1 MISIDFPHSGV
12 KKMVINGQFNDS
24 LAPIMDGVALT
35 AQNYAFWLNKKHGT
49 SYAIGPKVPGYRD
62 SQENVLRFASLP
74 IQFKGP
80 YRLGFPRFDWSFN
93 SKIEKIP
100 FDIVHAHCPFV
111 SGAYALSLSK
121 KRRIPLVATF
131 HSKYRDDFAR
141 WVPLDTPLDQL
152 IRMIV
157 QFYDYADAVW
167 VPNEAI
173 IDTVRSYGYRGPVEF
188 VPNGSDIA
196 ADEGEDRILL
206 EKKGREI
213 LRADSSAPVLLYV
226 GQHRWVKNI
235 RLIID
240 SLKILKNLNASFQMR
255 FVGNGSDLREME
267 NLVNQSGLSRHVK
280 FIGPL
285 YDRDV
290 LKSVYSAADLFLF
303 PSLYDN
309 ASLAVR
315 EAAGLKVP
323 SVYIEGA
330 TTANGIVH
338 RENGFLSGNSS
349 LEYAVLLAELLSDK
363 ELIEKAGEGAFRDIY
378 QSWESISDIVAVK
391 YREIIDQYGYMK
403 LRKIS

>member
-1 MISIDFPHSGV
+1 MREE
-12 KKMVINGQFNDS
+12 MVISGQFNDS
-24 LAPIMDGVALT
+24 LAPIMDGVAVT
-35 AQNYAFWLNKKHGT
+35 AQNYAYWLNKKYGS
-49 SYAIGPKVPGYRD
+49 SYAIGPKVPGYID
-62 SQENVLRFASLP
+62 SQENTLRFASLP
-74 IQFKGP
+74 IQLKGP
-80 YRLGFPRFDWSFN
+80 YRLGLPHIDWRFN
-93 SKIEKIP
+93 TKIEKIP

-111 SGAYALSLSK
+111 SGSYALSLAR

-131 HSKYRDDFAR
+131 HSKYRDDFAK
-141 WVPLDTPLDQL
+141 WVPLNTPLDQL
-152 IRMIV
+152 IKMIV

-173 IDTVRSYGYRGPVEF
+173 IDTVRSYGYRGPIEY

-196 ADEGEDRILL
+196 AVEGEDLSVL
-206 EKKGREI
+206 AKKGREVLQI
-213 LRADSSAPVLLYV
+213 EKTDPVLLYV

-240 SLKILKNLNASFQMR
+240 SLKIMKNRNISFQMR
-255 FVGNGSDLREME
+255 FVGNGSDLQEMK
-267 NLVNQSGLSRHVK
+267 NLAVKAGLSHRIK

-285 YDRDV
+285 YDRNV
-290 LKSVYSAADLFLF
+290 LKSVYAAADLFLF

-323 SVYIEGA
+323 AVYIEGA

-338 RENGFLSGNSS
+338 GKNGFLSLNSS
-349 LEYAVLLAELLSDK
+349 EDFAVLLAFLLSDRQ
-363 ELIEKAGEGAFRDIY
+363 LVRKAGEGAFRDIY
-378 QSWESISDIVAVK
+378 QSWESISDVVYRK
-391 YREIIDQYGYMK
+391 YREIIAQYRNIK